1 MNLKVTKLIVIKI
14 FDDVGELLT
23 EFLKRLLRSHAIVV
37 SVPSSTKS
45 AKFDSIQNFGNT
57 VIEMSL
63 VSQFLSCLTSTWE
76 TYVTESINI
85 LVFIVI
91 PFSVLARQWI
101 CLWSYHHFY
110 ISIDVFEAWWIKG
123 GILPHLNF
131 AVLATRYDNFILTL
145 CGSVNKTKL
154 MDKLTSSSGNT
165 ERMIP
170 VWQFFQSEWRTQFPI
185 DSVGGLELDKPGGV
199 INAASPL
206 NNIKLMRMNGK
217 QSLLVRS
224 HV

>member
-1 MNLKVTKLIVIKI
+1 
-14 FDDVGELLT
+14 
-23 EFLKRLLRSHAIVV
+23 
-37 SVPSSTKS
+37 
-45 AKFDSIQNFGNT
+45 
-57 VIEMSL
+57 
-63 VSQFLSCLTSTWE
+63 
-76 TYVTESINI
+76 
-85 LVFIVI
+85 
-91 PFSVLARQWI
+91 
-101 CLWSYHHFY
+101 
-110 ISIDVFEAWWIKG
+110 
-123 GILPHLNF
+123 
-131 AVLATRYDNFILTL
+131 
-145 CGSVNKTKL
+145 

-206 NNIKLMRMNGK
+206 KNIKLMRMNGK